1 MSIHECVLQLLA
13 IIVPVLLLSL
23 INLADRFCIA
33 QLMSVASFVEVSMVV
48 AGILLSRI
56 QRRAV

>member
-33 QLMSVASFVEVSMVV
+33 QLMPVASFVEVSMVV
-48 AGILLSRI
+48 ESRRVI
-56 QRRAV
+56 TS